1 MFKKLT
7 LISLSALLLGGCTL
21 LDVFKPSDAAKDI
34 NKEVVAS
41 STPTPAPP
49 DPNLEAIPSPKAEND
64 VTSLETDINSTV
76 ILDED
81 FSDLN

>member
-41 STPTPAPP
+41 STPAPP

>member
-7 LISLSALLLGGCTL
+7 IISLSAALLGGCTL

-34 NKEVVAS
+34 NKEVVA
-41 STPTPAPP
+41 TPTPTSTSP

-64 VTSLETDINSTV
+64 VTSLEADINATV